1 MFYRRYQGPKRPKKS
16 SITPFL
22 GLTQILR
29 IEILMFLQCM
39 YDISELEFVVVVEV
53 RGERKGIDLIAGVEE
68 RKKKGV
74 ERGRIKD

>member
-1 MFYRRYQGPKRPKKS
+1 MFYRQNGGPKHPKCS

-53 RGERKGIDLIAGVEE
+53 RGERKIDLIAGVEE
-68 RKKKGV
+68 RRKKGF
-74 ERGRIKD
+74 ERGRIRD